1 MNLTHTN
8 IHQLTLKKRC
18 LENPNRP
25 KSQQNQG
32 IIAVVYSYLLEIG
45 ENPVKPNKT
54 LRLEKINRDKWR

>member
-8 IHQLTLKKRC
+8 IHQLTLKMRSP
-18 LENPNRP
+18 ENSNQL
-25 KSQQNQG
+25 KSRQNQG

-54 LRLEKINRDKWR
+54 LRLRKINGDK